1 MLRHIAMRVLI
12 LIPVLL
18 AVSFAVFIMLRLVPG
33 DPVEIIVGTQAS
45 AERREQVRQEL
56 RLDEPILVQYGSFL
70 TRAVRGDFGRSYVL
84 GKTVTE
90 LIGERLGN
98 SLRLGVPALALS
110 YLLAVPLGVLVAAR
124 HRTWVDYAVNWVSAL
139 GIAVPGFLIGLAFI
153 YVFAYKFGWFPT
165 SGYGTTRHLILPV
178 AALTLEGL
186 ALTVRFV
193 RTAMLEELSSD
204 YVRTARSKGLSTRRV
219 LWGHALRNA
228 LLPLISLLALRI
240 GWLVGGTVVIEVVFA
255 WPGAGRFLVD
265 SVVSRD
271 YPVVQALTLVL
282 AAAVVVS
289 SLLADILYAVVNPRI
304 RYSS

>member
-1 MLRHIAMRVLI
+1 MRVLI

>member
-1 MLRHIAMRVLI
+1 
-12 LIPVLL
+12 
-18 AVSFAVFIMLRLVPG
+18 
-33 DPVEIIVGTQAS
+33 
-45 AERREQVRQEL
+45 
-56 RLDEPILVQYGSFL
+56 
-70 TRAVRGDFGRSYVL
+70 
-84 GKTVTE
+84 
-90 LIGERLGN
+90 
-98 SLRLGVPALALS
+98 
-110 YLLAVPLGVLVAAR
+110 
-124 HRTWVDYAVNWVSAL
+124 
-139 GIAVPGFLIGLAFI
+139 
-153 YVFAYKFGWFPT
+153 GWFPT

-204 YVRTARSKGLSTRRV
+204 YVRTARSKGLSTRRD

-282 AAAVVVS
+282 AAAVVIS
-289 SLLADILYAVVNPRI
+289 S
-304 RYSS
+304 

>member
-1 MLRHIAMRVLI
+1 VLRHIAMRVLI